1 MSRLIR
7 PHAWFDWSP
16 ASCQWSSRNMDTQAL
31 TRPSNLR
38 TVPRDKGDKT
48 DADAMITDPL
58 AMQTISALPDSI
70 RSADNPETTRPGRT
84 RSSTSNDE
92 SIDIEL
98 ADIERQ
104 IRASGINSRE
114 LGRLGEDYAC
124 QWLRQRNWKILARNW
139 RSRFGELDIIAL
151 DPEATLVFVE
161 VKTRRTGRFGSPE
174 QAVGPRKQDHLRR
187 TAVQWLISHDRDPS
201 ARHHVTRF
209 DVISLSVKSDPGRS
223 VHSED
228 PYPPASCQAYAEA
241 IGGSNPAGRG
251 GWNPGSVFLRHTR
264 EAF

>member
-1 MSRLIR
+1 
-7 PHAWFDWSP
+7 
-16 ASCQWSSRNMDTQAL
+16 MDTQAL

-38 TVPRDKGDKT
+38 TVPRYRGDRAGLDVMT
-48 DADAMITDPL
+48 TDPL
-58 AMQTISALPDSI
+58 VARPVSALPDSI
-70 RSADNPETTRPGRT
+70 RSVDNPETTQPRRT
-84 RSSTSNDE
+84 RLGRNNHESSDME
-92 SIDIEL
+92 M
-98 ADIERQ
+98 AGIERQ

-174 QAVGPRKQDHLRR
+174 QAVGPRKQTHLRR
-187 TAVQWLISHDRDPS
+187 AAVQWLISHDRDPS
-201 ARHHVTRF
+201 ARHRGTRF

-223 VHSED
+223 AHSEGA
-228 PYPPASCQAYAEA
+228 YPPASCQTSAKAA
-241 IGGSNPAGRG
+241 RGSNHSSRG